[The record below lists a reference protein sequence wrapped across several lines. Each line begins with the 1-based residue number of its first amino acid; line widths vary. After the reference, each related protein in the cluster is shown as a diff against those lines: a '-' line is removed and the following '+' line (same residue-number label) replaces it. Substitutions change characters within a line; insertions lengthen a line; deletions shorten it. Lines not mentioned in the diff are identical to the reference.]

1 MAGNTL
7 LLVGSGP
14 GIATS
19 VSTLFSSKSFTRI
32 YLIARNINHL
42 ERDRAT
48 ILAELNPERRQHVE
62 VETFVAD
69 VLDATAYKAALGKVK
84 QASGGTIDVVV
95 YNAARVAPSSFFET
109 DIDAWAKDFQTTT
122 TSLFTTASSLLPFLT
137 AEENATQHPCFFVTS
152 SLISVQPNPDYF
164 ALSTV
169 KASQRSLTLSL
180 QTKFPNVHISLIN
193 VNGRV
198 ERKGDGFLRPD
209 EIAVKFWE
217 LWLQGKSGKEAWAGE
232 VNFP

>member
-7 LLVGSGP
+7 LLIGSGP

-19 VSTLFSSKSFTRI
+19 VASLFSSKSFTRI

-48 ILAELNPERRQHVE
+48 ILAELKPERRQHVE

-69 VLDATAYKAALGKVK
+69 VLDATAYKAALEKVK
-84 QASGGTIDVVV
+84 QVSGGTIDVVV
-95 YNAARVAPSSFFET
+95 YNAARVAPSSFFEADT
-109 DIDAWAKDFQTTT
+109 EAWTKDFQTTT
-122 TSLFTTASSLLPFLT
+122 TSLYTTASSLLPFLT
-137 AEENATQHPCFFVTS
+137 ADENSSSHPCFFVTS
-152 SLISVQPNPDYF
+152 SLLSVQPNPDYF
-164 ALSTV
+164 TLSTV

-180 QTKFPNVHISLIN
+180 QAKFPDIHTSLIN
-193 VNGRV
+193 VNGVV
-198 ERKGDGFLRPD
+198 EREGEGFLRPD

-217 LWLQGKSGKEAWAGE
+217 LWQQGKSGKEGWVGE